1 MRAGLSLPP
10 QERRHVLLHVRTA
23 AEPFVRYENAR
34 QQQHSPSP
42 ASPILRPL
50 DNGSEATFHEMES
63 ARSKRMEDDEAEE
76 EEEEEQEEDLCL
88 NEHGRPCLLLPG
100 QPLSLSLSQ
109 QNETTEG
116 KNRMM
121 RQRREQG
128 KGSL

>member
-1 MRAGLSLPP
+1 MQEGRTVSPLGPVVLPREEADMRAGLSLPP

-42 ASPILRPL
+42 ALPILRPL

-76 EEEEEQEEDLCL
+76 EEEEEQEE
-88 NEHGRPCLLLPG
+88 
-100 QPLSLSLSQ
+100 
-109 QNETTEG
+109 
-116 KNRMM
+116 
-121 RQRREQG
+121 
-128 KGSL
+128 